1 MPSSTGYADTKMI
14 KQNLLIADTQTN
26 ADDKIKRYAREAD
39 DFVNTQMGLHANI
52 PITAVDS
59 ELVSLASGVAA
70 ALYNYWNSPDQT
82 MEGVKAY
89 KKDITDH
96 IKANFYRANVDGM
109 TVDTVTKTASRI
121 LGTDE

>member
-1 MPSSTGYADTKMI
+1 MTSSSGYADTKMI

-89 KKDITDH
+89 KKDITEH

-109 TVDTVTKTASRI
+109 TVDTVNKTASRV
-121 LGTDE
+121 LGTD

>member
-1 MPSSTGYADTKMI
+1 MPSSSGYADTKMI

-89 KKDITDH
+89 KKDITEH

-109 TVDTVTKTASRI
+109 TVDTVTKTSSRI
-121 LGTDE
+121 LGTD